1 MKMLTVVSCLTALA
15 LVTAGEVA
23 AAPQPWILL
32 GDRTVTDRLDHDVF
46 VLKGPARELRAIKIA
61 VKKRAVELRRIRITF
76 ADGSA
81 QELRIDRVIPAGGSS
96 RPFDLTGG
104 GRVVAK
110 VEFWYDAQSIG
121 KKAVVRLF
129 GLRA

>member
-1 MKMLTVVSCLTALA
+1 MRMLTVIICLTAL
-15 LVTAGEVA
+15 LVAAAGDIA
-23 AAPQPWILL
+23 AAPQPWVLL

-61 VKKRAVELRRIRITF
+61 VKKKAVELRRIRITF
-76 ADGSA
+76 ADGST
-81 QELRIDRVIPAGGSS
+81 QEVRIDRVIPSGDSS
-96 RPFDLTGG
+96 RPVDLTGG
-104 GRVVAK
+104 RRVVTR
-110 VEFWYDAQSIG
+110 VEFWYDAQSFG